1 MKTNNQKLFF
11 LLLLIKIYQMERR
24 CTFCCCWRTGS
35 AVFTTCSPSRKAS
48 SRTGPIRTRRAISPR
63 WRASTS
69 ARSIGR
75 RWRWRPSAT
84 CPRPRP
90 TPSES
95 RFAPHFLFLFLF
107 QWKEIAASW
116 VFTEFLQP
124 SFFLV
129 FRRRERDRVTPSKSK
144 GRAFFFGGNFLRKIF
159 LFRARESGHW
169 FFFFA
174 IRHGGRKWN
183 RKKGKSQRNRRH
195 VPRMIDDLL
204 NHGNWSLSLSLSLSL
219 SISLSSTVV
228 SWIGRLSIEEKL
240 VSIDKRYEPF
250 RRLFVFFLVF
260 VFCCFLFQRRASSAD
275 VAMAFSLCA
284 DRLDP
289 HRLISVSFE
298 TWNGDRIWSPAFVI
312 DSFFFIVFFYWI
324 RLMRGC
330 RWLRMLPSRSID
342 GVATLSIDW
351 WACLLLHWW
360 ACLCR
365 FLFFFLSLEAV
376 VVSISIS
383 FYRKFR

>member
-1 MKTNNQKLFF
+1 
-11 LLLLIKIYQMERR
+11 
-24 CTFCCCWRTGS
+24 
-35 AVFTTCSPSRKAS
+35 
-48 SRTGPIRTRRAISPR
+48 
-63 WRASTS
+63 
-69 ARSIGR
+69 
-75 RWRWRPSAT
+75 
-84 CPRPRP
+84 
-90 TPSES
+90 
-95 RFAPHFLFLFLF
+95 
-107 QWKEIAASW
+107 
-116 VFTEFLQP
+116 
-124 SFFLV
+124 
-129 FRRRERDRVTPSKSK
+129 
-144 GRAFFFGGNFLRKIF
+144 
-159 LFRARESGHW
+159 
-169 FFFFA
+169 
-174 IRHGGRKWN
+174 
-183 RKKGKSQRNRRH
+183 
-195 VPRMIDDLL
+195 MIDDLL

-250 RRLFVFFLVF
+250 RRLFFFFLVF

-365 FLFFFLSLEAV
+365 FLFFLSLEAV